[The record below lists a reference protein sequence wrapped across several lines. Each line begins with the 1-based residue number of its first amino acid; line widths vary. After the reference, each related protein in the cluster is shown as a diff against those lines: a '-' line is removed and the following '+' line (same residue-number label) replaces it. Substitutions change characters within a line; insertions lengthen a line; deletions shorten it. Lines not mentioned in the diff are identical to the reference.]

1 MSTEST
7 RDSVDLL
14 MEITPVTRFFFG
26 HTVMLET
33 GLRSQFA
40 AERKNNL
47 MFTSPIIRR
56 STAFLP
62 FQFPEFIVISL

>member
-56 STAFLP
+56 STYRQKTGACG
-62 FQFPEFIVISL
+62 